1 MRIGIRM
8 LSGALAAVAVT
19 AAAALTALSLRHV
32 PVISLDPTVLAAP
45 VATDP
50 LARELAHCREIG
62 TAADSDPACKAAWA
76 ENRRRFFTYAP
87 SSAPAAEA
95 NR

>member
-8 LSGALAAVAVT
+8 LSCAVAVVAVS
-19 AAAALTALSLRHV
+19 AAAALTAVSLRHV

-45 VATDP
+45 AATDLLTHE
-50 LARELAHCREIG
+50 LARCHDIG
-62 TAADSDPACKAAWA
+62 AAADSDPACKAAWA

-87 SSAPAAEA
+87 SSAPALKAK
-95 NR
+95 

>member
-8 LSGALAAVAVT
+8 LSCAVAVVAVT
-19 AAAALTALSLRHV
+19 AAAALTAVSLRHV
-32 PVISLDPTVLAAP
+32 PVISLDPTILAAP

-50 LARELAHCREIG
+50 LARELGRCRDIG
-62 TAADSDPACKAAWA
+62 VAAENDPACKAAWA

-87 SSAPAAEA
+87 SSAPAPEDK
-95 NR
+95 

>member
-8 LSGALAAVAVT
+8 LSCAVAVVAVT
-19 AAAALTALSLRHV
+19 AAAALTAVSLRHV

-45 VATDP
+45 AASDP
-50 LARELAHCREIG
+50 LSRELARCREIG
-62 TAADSDPACKAAWA
+62 MAADTDPACKAAQA

-87 SSAPAAEA
+87 STTPAPEA
-95 NR
+95 Q

>member
-8 LSGALAAVAVT
+8 LSCTLAAVAVT
-19 AAAALTALSLRHV
+19 AAGALTALSLRHV

-45 VATDP
+45 ATTDP
-50 LARELAHCREIG
+50 LARELERCRDIG
-62 TAADSDPACKAAWA
+62 VAAENDPACKAAWA

-87 SSAPAAEA
+87 SSAPALKAK
-95 NR
+95 